1 LFNWIPAFAGMTK
14 TLRRH
19 IMAKDNKEKPAVTLG
34 GAPVTLFGTFPVV
47 GQLAPDFTLVDKD
60 LKDVSLQSFAGKRK
74 VLNIVPSLDTAVCA
88 TSTRKFNEAASKL
101 NNTVVLVIS
110 ADLPFA
116 MSRFCVAEGL
126 ENVVTLSLMRGR
138 DFMRNYGVKIA
149 DTALAGVTARAVLVL
164 DDKDRVI
171 HAELVDDIK
180 HEPNYDAALAVL
192 R

>member
-1 LFNWIPAFAGMTK
+1 MSKSPSNNT
-14 TLRRH
+14 
-19 IMAKDNKEKPAVTLG
+19 AVALKGT
-34 GAPVTLFGTFPVV
+34 PITLFGTFPTV
-47 GQLAPDFTLVDKD
+47 GQIAPDFTLVSKE
-60 LKDVSLQSFAGKRK
+60 LKDVGLRDFSGKRK

-126 ENVVTLSLMRGR
+126 ENVTTLSLMRGR

-149 DTALAGVTARAVLVL
+149 DSALSGVTARAVVVL
-164 DDKDRVI
+164 DENNKVI
-171 HAELVDDIK
+171 YTELVPEITQ
-180 HEPNYDAALAVL
+180 EPNYDAALASL
-192 R
+192 K